1 MFKKLLPWYLLGLVV
16 LSLAFIYGCG
26 AAPTSGGG
34 GGGIT
39 GNTYFGTQSGGDYW
53 KWIIDAT
60 STTEG
65 TFWGKNFTMSY
76 ECSGT
81 YEVLPSKFCK
91 ALINY
96 VHKDGLEGPSVG
108 DTAYFLE
115 FPNTMLL
122 VKPNAAAGEDKVIVC
137 AAAATSAPANGTI
150 CNFITIPWAGWL
162 STNAAY
168 GTAEVISGSS
178 YTFEVV
184 QHNFDGNVVADGTG
198 LQSGFQFSNGMF
210 SNPTQDMKIFI
221 TPSGVFAGD
230 AGPGR
235 GGIAGATVEAM
246 FADEGDAQGEVPGK
260 IFRGVLFNY
269 DPTSNTGTTEPIGAT
284 GEANGSIHGSD
295 FLDIESDV
303 DPQWGTHLSTL
314 EFTGVISPG
323 MIKGTLENNGEL
335 NTFVMVVAYVGDPQ
349 KLAVIG
355 ITTQE
360 GSGNPQNFIVI
371 EQ

>member
-1 MFKKLLPWYLLGLVV
+1 M
-16 LSLAFIYGCG
+16 
-26 AAPTSGGG
+26 
-34 GGGIT
+34 
-39 GNTYFGTQSGGDYW
+39 
-53 KWIIDAT
+53 
-60 STTEG
+60 
-65 TFWGKNFTMSY
+65 
-76 ECSGT
+76 
-81 YEVLPSKFCK
+81 
-91 ALINY
+91 
-96 VHKDGLEGPSVG
+96 
-108 DTAYFLE
+108 
-115 FPNTMLL
+115 
-122 VKPNAAAGEDKVIVC
+122 
-137 AAAATSAPANGTI
+137 
-150 CNFITIPWAGWL
+150 
-162 STNAAY
+162 
-168 GTAEVISGSS
+168 
-178 YTFEVV
+178 
-184 QHNFDGNVVADGTG
+184 
-198 LQSGFQFSNGMF
+198 SGFHFSNGMF
-210 SNPTQDMKIFI
+210 SNPNDNMKIFI

-230 AGPGR
+230 AGPGH

-269 DPTSNTGTTEPIGAT
+269 NPATGTGETQPIGAT